1 MPKLFLGLI
10 YLFILP
16 VKAYEECKKFY
27 TPGVSV
33 ENYKGSLKIISTSEL
48 PLVLDDNFAEIIV
61 TQEAKYEAKDNL
73 IKYLQDPKSELCVD
87 LRSKFIS
94 LSEED
99 IPTKENNILK
109 VICNEK
115 TNNLINLRGIKFSS
129 SCIKKGEYVRATFEI
144 GEESILRAD
153 KLREKI
159 NIKKNDNNLNE
170 DFSNSYKSSELNGN
184 NQNINNGFS
193 NIERLSNF

>member
-1 MPKLFLGLI
+1 MPKLFIGLFF
-10 YLFILP
+10 LFILP
-16 VKAYEECKKFY
+16 VKAYEECQNFY
-27 TPGVSV
+27 KPGVSV
-33 ENYKGSLKIISTSEL
+33 EENKGSLKIISTSEV

-61 TQEAKYEAKDNL
+61 TQEAKHEAKDNL
-73 IKYLQDPKSELCVD
+73 IKYLQDPKSELCID
-87 LRSKFIS
+87 LKSKFIL
-94 LSEED
+94 LSEEN

-115 TNNLINLRGIKFSS
+115 TNNLNNLRGIKFSA
-129 SCIKKGEYVRATFEI
+129 SCIKKGEFVRATFEI

-159 NIKKNDNNLNE
+159 NIKKNDSTLNE
-170 DFSNSYKSSELNGN
+170 DFSNSYESRELNEN

-193 NIERLSNF
+193 NIEKLSNF

>member
-10 YLFILP
+10 FLFILP
-16 VKAYEECKKFY
+16 LKAYEECQSFY
-27 TPGVSV
+27 LPGVSF
-33 ENYKGSLKIISTSEL
+33 EEYNGSLKIISTSEM

-61 TQEAKYEAKDNL
+61 TQEAKHDAKDNL
-73 IKYLQDPKSELCVD
+73 IKYLQDPKSELCVN
-87 LRSKFIS
+87 LKSKFVS

-99 IPTKENNILK
+99 IPTKKNNLFK

-115 TNNLINLRGIKFSS
+115 TNNLVNLRGIKYSA
-129 SCIKKGEYVRATFEI
+129 SCVKKGEFVRATFEI

-159 NIKKNDNNLNE
+159 NIKNNDGNFNK
-170 DFSNSYKSSELNGN
+170 DFSNSHESNELNRN
-184 NQNINNGFS
+184 DPNINNGFS
-193 NIERLSNF
+193 NVERLSNF

>member
-1 MPKLFLGLI
+1 MPKLFLGVI
-10 YLFILP
+10 FLFILP
-16 VKAYEECKKFY
+16 VKAYEECQEFY
-27 TPGVSV
+27 APGVSF
-33 ENYKGSLKIISTSEL
+33 EEYKGSLKIISTSEV

-73 IKYLQDPKSELCVD
+73 IKYLQDPKSELCID
-87 LRSKFIS
+87 LKSKFIS

-99 IPTKENNILK
+99 IPIKKNNMLK
-109 VICNEK
+109 IICNEK
-115 TNNLINLRGIKFSS
+115 TNNLVNLRGIKFSA

-159 NIKKNDNNLNE
+159 NIKKNDSKLDENFSKSNESSEIYRNNL
-170 DFSNSYKSSELNGN
+170 
-184 NQNINNGFS
+184 NINNGFS
-193 NIERLSNF
+193 NIEKLSNF